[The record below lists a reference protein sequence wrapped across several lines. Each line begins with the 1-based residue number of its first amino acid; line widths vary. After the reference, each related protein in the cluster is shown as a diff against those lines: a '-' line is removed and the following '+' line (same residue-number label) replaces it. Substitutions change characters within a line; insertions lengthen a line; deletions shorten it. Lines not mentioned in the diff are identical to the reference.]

1 MTYRAFSTSARSL
14 ARLTAKPK
22 PKLVPDSEKL
32 LSGTDWTEFID
43 NRAQYKRLGIYFSRG
58 KVFEQC

>member
-14 ARLTAKPK
+14 ARLSAK

-32 LSGTDWTEFID
+32 LSKTDWTEFID
-43 NRAQYKRLGIYFSRG
+43 KRAQYKRLGIYFSRG
-58 KVFEQC
+58 KDF